1 MTRFTNRTKL
11 EAVALFDALCS
22 YKLDDMHDKCSNV
35 KSISLTMLDGDSF
48 DWGYAEGFKNKP
60 VVNQVIEE
68 KKVEKKEEITI
79 DYFVIEN
86 YQIVFA

>member
-11 EAVALFDALCS
+11 DPVTLFDALCS
-22 YKLDDMHDKCSNV
+22 YKLDDLHDKCSNV

-48 DWGYAEGFKNKP
+48 ARGYAGGFKNKP
-60 VVNQVIEE
+60 VVNQVAEE
-68 KKVEKKEEITI
+68 KKVEKKEEISV

-86 YQIVFA
+86 YQIELN